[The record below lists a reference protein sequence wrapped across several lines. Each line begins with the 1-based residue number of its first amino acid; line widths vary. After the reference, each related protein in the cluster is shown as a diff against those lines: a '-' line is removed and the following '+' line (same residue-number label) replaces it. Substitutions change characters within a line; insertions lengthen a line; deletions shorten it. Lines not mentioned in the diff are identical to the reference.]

1 MVESFFLI
9 SCASAGP
16 ETVGSQ
22 IFFGDRVSQEDCAYD
37 AARKSSL
44 AKKLYV
50 GNIPFTTT
58 EPELREIFEKHGTL
72 TSVNVITD
80 RETGRSRGFAFVE
93 FEDGASADAAQQA
106 LDGQD
111 MGGRTLRVNE
121 ADERGGG
128 GGGGGARRGGY
139 GNRDRY

>member
-1 MVESFFLI
+1 M
-9 SCASAGP
+9 
-16 ETVGSQ
+16 
-22 IFFGDRVSQEDCAYD
+22 
-37 AARKSSL
+37 

-50 GNIPFTTT
+50 GNLPFNAT
-58 EPELREIFEKHGTL
+58 EPELRELFEKHGTL
-72 TSVNVITD
+72 ASVNVITD

-121 ADERGGG
+121 AYERGAGGG
-128 GGGGGARRGGY
+128 GGGGRRGGGGGY
-139 GNRDRY
+139 GGGRDRY

>member
-1 MVESFFLI
+1 M
-9 SCASAGP
+9 
-16 ETVGSQ
+16 
-22 IFFGDRVSQEDCAYD
+22 
-37 AARKSSL
+37 

-106 LDGQD
+106 LDGQE
-111 MGGRTLRVNE
+111 MSGRTLRVNE
-121 ADERGGG
+121 AYERGAGAGAGGG
-128 GGGGGARRGGY
+128 GRRGGY